1 MKRKLLLTAAAALSV
16 ALMGAAVAC
25 GNPVHSSDENSSGNP
40 PASSAE
46 ALTLEEFKIPES
58 AFVELGETYTC
69 SPVSAKDSAG
79 NWYVAVVK
87 VTNAAGEEMSLT
99 QNVFTPEAL
108 GDYTVTYTVTFG
120 NNQTESKSYTLE
132 VGDMTEPEIESEE
145 LLGYNMT
152 VPGTKVDL
160 TSITVSDNS
169 GEEIAPIVKVYFGDD
184 EVTVGTDKTFTASEQ
199 GTYTISVTAS
209 DSSENTA
216 RKNFYVQTVATME
229 DDIYY
234 LNEWYAS
241 QISNKFARF
250 GEKSYEIGLFDE
262 HTNWFEDFS
271 MLGQVGIVGDCR
283 KVSFWMYYD
292 FEGAGYNGTSSVNGQ
307 YYDMKVYDI
316 YGDEVSTNWQNKYEF
331 TSATWYRVVVDL
343 NAPLVEG
350 YAAADSLYGFK
361 IFFGLWNLDTGN
373 NVIAKGVKVYLDQI
387 RLLPEGDE
395 VDEYDEKPAPPVVEK
410 IPGEVTTLGYTAM
423 FNAVRAADGAMITEN
438 ALADYGFRHGKVTG
452 TIADFKAGTRE
463 TADGTANVLGDLEKG
478 AYMESWRMYTG
489 FNDAVIYEVRAKQE
503 MFVDFCLDAAADGAL
518 GGWVD
523 TKDSTV
529 TIYKKA
535 ADGTITA
542 LYTSSNEKAAD
553 FYPDQKFYLQEGE
566 TLYYEYLFPWEDYRN
581 VSFPV
586 AMQLYTAIDKPAE
599 NQA

>member
-87 VTNAAGEEMSLT
+87 VTNAAGEEMALT

-262 HTNWFEDFS
+262 HTNYFDDLS

-292 FEGAGYNGTSSVNGQ
+292 FEGAGYNGSSSVNTE
-307 YYDMKVYDI
+307 YYEMKVYDI
-316 YGDEVSTNWQNKYEF
+316 YGDEVATNWQNKHEF
-331 TSATWYRVVVDL
+331 NGATWYRVVVDL

-350 YAAADSLYGFK
+350 YSAADSLYGFK
-361 IFFGLWNLDTGN
+361 IFFGLWNFDTGN

-452 TIADFKAGTRE
+452 TVADFKAGMRE

-518 GGWVD
+518 SGWVD

-542 LYTSSNEKAAD
+542 LYTSSNGKAAD
-553 FYPDQKFYLQEGE
+553 FYPDQKFYLQAGE

>member
-1 MKRKLLLTAAAALSV
+1 
-16 ALMGAAVAC
+16 
-25 GNPVHSSDENSSGNP
+25 
-40 PASSAE
+40 
-46 ALTLEEFKIPES
+46 
-58 AFVELGETYTC
+58 
-69 SPVSAKDSAG
+69 
-79 NWYVAVVK
+79 
-87 VTNAAGEEMSLT
+87 
-99 QNVFTPEAL
+99 
-108 GDYTVTYTVTFG
+108 
-120 NNQTESKSYTLE
+120 
-132 VGDMTEPEIESEE
+132 
-145 LLGYNMT
+145 
-152 VPGTKVDL
+152 
-160 TSITVSDNS
+160 
-169 GEEIAPIVKVYFGDD
+169 
-184 EVTVGTDKTFTASEQ
+184 
-199 GTYTISVTAS
+199 
-209 DSSENTA
+209 
-216 RKNFYVQTVATME
+216 ME

-262 HTNWFEDFS
+262 HTNWFDDFS

-292 FEGAGYNGTSSVNGQ
+292 FEGAGYNGTSNVNGQ
-307 YYDMKVYDI
+307 YYDMEVYDV
-316 YGDEVSTNWQNKYEF
+316 YGDEVATNWQDKHEF
-331 TSATWYRVVVDL
+331 NGATWYRVVVDL

-350 YAAADSLYGFK
+350 YSAADSLYGFK

-452 TIADFKAGTRE
+452 TVADFKAGTRE

-503 MFVDFCLDAAADGAL
+503 MFVDFCLDAAADSAL